1 MTRRKPHTQKTR
13 SIRHPKWDKEA
24 KMDAAYLAGLISHED
39 HALAK
44 QWITEMREGNHP
56 DAHYGIP
63 DFTLSNEP
71 PDGTITKTPTTKY
84 DLATFIRDKAP
95 GGSAFW
101 SNILYAIGSM
111 EMPALKPTN
120 RGNRIQTRINYLHD
134 IGVIKTHTK
143 EFIFKT
149 FVELEQGAYPEAG
162 FDPNATVLEDAFQW
176 TVVAPGHYFWN
187 YIDFIDKK
195 FNQ

>member
-1 MTRRKPHTQKTR
+1 MTKRKPRAQKTR
-13 SIRHPKWDKEA
+13 SIRHPKWDKEV

-44 QWITEMREGNHP
+44 QWITEMREGSHP

-63 DFTLSNEP
+63 DYTLSNPRGE
-71 PDGTITKTPTTKY
+71 TVKTPTGKF
-84 DLATFIRDKAP
+84 DLATFSFANAP
-95 GGSAFW
+95 GGHAFW

-111 EMPALKPTN
+111 EMPTLKPTN

-134 IGVIKTHTK
+134 IGVLKTHTK

-149 FVELEQGAYPEAG
+149 FVELEQGAYPEAH
-162 FDPNATVLEDAFQW
+162 FEPSSPDLATAFNW
-176 TVVAPGHYFWN
+176 ELVPPGRVFWN

>member
-1 MTRRKPHTQKTR
+1 MAPRKPHTQKIR
-13 SIRHPKWDKEA
+13 QVRHPKWDKEA
-24 KMDAAYLAGLISHED
+24 KMDAAYLAGLISED
-39 HALAK
+39 TYHTAK
-44 QWITEMREGNHP
+44 QWITEMREGSHP
-56 DAHYGIP
+56 DAYYGIP
-63 DFTLSNEP
+63 DYTLSNPRGE
-71 PDGTITKTPTTKY
+71 TVKTPTGKF
-84 DLATFIRDKAP
+84 DLATFSFANAP
-95 GGSAFW
+95 GGHAFW
-101 SNILYAIGSM
+101 SNIVYAIGSM

-176 TVVAPGHYFWN
+176 TVVSPGHYFWN

-195 FNQ
+195 FNS